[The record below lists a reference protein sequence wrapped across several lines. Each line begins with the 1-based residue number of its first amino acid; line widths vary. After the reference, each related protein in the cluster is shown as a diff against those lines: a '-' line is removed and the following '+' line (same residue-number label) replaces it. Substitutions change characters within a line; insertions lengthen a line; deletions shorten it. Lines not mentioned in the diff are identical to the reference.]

1 MACSILDYIPYG
13 NGRIGVFECSIV
25 SGIPISWS
33 SRFLDP
39 LDKMPLVARGH
50 VTYLILNYWTQPT
63 NPKDWNSITQKSDSV
78 KCDFMVVWMTQK
90 IRCINGKVAGSHAL
104 WSYIFFPFK
113 NLPNFT
119 GIRATK
125 ISESLVS
132 VISKLIFST
141 LFLSLVWYCLSCIP
155 YFLHKAG
162 QVVRGLIELI
172 HFSPDFSNLPTCYS
186 FSLTTKYLTTGF
198 IFLSGEGGKHLL
210 A

>member
-25 SGIPISWS
+25 SGIPIYWS
-33 SRFLDP
+33 SSFLDP

-90 IRCINGKVAGSHAL
+90 IRCINGKVAGSCAS
-104 WSYIFFPFK
+104 WSYIFFLSKTFLILQVFQQPKYLSLCLSHLKINFFHPFS
-113 NLPNFT
+113 
-119 GIRATK
+119 
-125 ISESLVS
+125 ISSLVLF
-132 VISKLIFST
+132 KL
-141 LFLSLVWYCLSCIP
+141 YP
-155 YFLHKAG
+155 
-162 QVVRGLIELI
+162 
-172 HFSPDFSNLPTCYS
+172 
-186 FSLTTKYLTTGF
+186 
-198 IFLSGEGGKHLL
+198 IFL